1 MHSILT
7 MPQSS
12 ITSLTETNTSSEST
26 LYKQQLFLRLTLYKD
41 YLRRLRIDVDSNEIK
56 ASDLNSDILI
66 RINDSFLLGNSSE
79 RIAGEYLYMS
89 IFFSIT
95 NTNLYTYHIY
105 IDLLNYTYLFP
116 IFLISSIRQYRA
128 LAVV

>member
-1 MHSILT
+1 